1 MLHKMNLWEGPFT
14 AIRQGRK
21 TVELRLYD
29 EKRQRIA
36 PGDTIEFTKAKT
48 GEALSVLVTATRV
61 FPNFAQL
68 YLHYDKIAMGYEE
81 AEIPDHADM
90 DQYYPPEKQAKY
102 GVVAIE
108 IQLL

>member
-1 MLHKMNLWEGPFT
+1 MLHKMNLWQGPFT

-29 EKRQRIA
+29 EKRQAIA
-36 PGDTIEFTKAKT
+36 PGDTIEFTNAKT
-48 GEALSVLVTATRV
+48 GEILSVQVSAIRV
-61 FPNFAQL
+61 FPDFAQL

-81 AEIPDHADM
+81 GDIPDPKDM